1 MPRNVPSV
9 GPDGDNSAQNKSTS
23 EADKK
28 EKNLRSSGGK
38 PMNTKPTLGAAIIA
52 TMAVMTAVIAVLTAV
67 VQIPL
72 PATGGYIHFG
82 DAGVYFASFAF
93 GPVVG
98 LVGGGVG
105 CAVADILSGYAS
117 WAPLTLVAHGLQGLI
132 AGYFGKGKGLTHML
146 IGWGLGSLVLVAIYF
161 LGEWFIY
168 GLGYGGALAEVGP
181 NFVQEAVG
189 GLIGIPLV
197 LAVRRAYPPID
208 RIGLGR
214 TWEEET

>member
-1 MPRNVPSV
+1 
-9 GPDGDNSAQNKSTS
+9 
-23 EADKK
+23 
-28 EKNLRSSGGK
+28 
-38 PMNTKPTLGAAIIA
+38 MNTKLTLNAAIIA
-52 TMAVMTAVIAVLTAV
+52 IMAVMTAIIAVLTFV
-67 VQIPL
+67 VQFPI

-82 DAGVYFASFAF
+82 DAGVYFTSLAF

-98 LVGGGVG
+98 LVGGGLG
-105 CAVADILSGYAS
+105 CAVADILGGYAS

-146 IGWGLGSLVLVAIYF
+146 FGWGLGSLALIATYF
-161 LGEWFIY
+161 LGEWFLY
-168 GLGYGGALAEVGP
+168 GLGYGGALAEIGP
-181 NFVQEAVG
+181 NFMQEIVG

-214 TWEEET
+214 TWEEA

>member
-1 MPRNVPSV
+1 MNEKRTFNV
-9 GPDGDNSAQNKSTS
+9 
-23 EADKK
+23 
-28 EKNLRSSGGK
+28 
-38 PMNTKPTLGAAIIA
+38 TLIGI
-52 TMAVMTAVIAVLTAV
+52 MAVMTAVIAALTYFPKFP
-67 VQIPL
+67 I

-82 DAGVYFASFAF
+82 DALVYFASFAF

-98 LVGGGVG
+98 LVGGGLG
-105 CAVADILSGYAS
+105 CALADVFGGYAS

-146 IGWGLGSLVLVAIYF
+146 IGWGLGSVALIAIYF

-181 NFVQEAVG
+181 NFIQEAVG

-197 LAVRRAYPPID
+197 LLVRQAYPPID

-214 TWEEET
+214 TWEED

>member
-1 MPRNVPSV
+1 
-9 GPDGDNSAQNKSTS
+9 
-23 EADKK
+23 
-28 EKNLRSSGGK
+28 
-38 PMNTKPTLGAAIIA
+38 MNAKQTFSAAIIA
-52 TMAVMTAVIAVLTAV
+52 IMAVMTAVIAVLTFA
-67 VQIPL
+67 VQIPI

-82 DAGVYFASFAF
+82 DVGVYFTAFAF
-93 GPVVG
+93 GPLVG

-132 AGYFGKGKGLTHML
+132 AGYFGKGKSAVHMV
-146 IGWGLGSLVLVAIYF
+146 IGWGLGSVALIAIYF
-161 LGEWFIY
+161 LGEWFFY

-181 NFVQEAVG
+181 NFIQEAVG

-197 LAVRRAYPPID
+197 LAIRRAYPPLD

-214 TWEEET
+214 TWEEA

>member
-1 MPRNVPSV
+1 MKSKQTPS
-9 GPDGDNSAQNKSTS
+9 
-23 EADKK
+23 
-28 EKNLRSSGGK
+28 
-38 PMNTKPTLGAAIIA
+38 AAIIA
-52 TMAVMTAVIAVLTAV
+52 IVAVMTAVIAVLTFA
-67 VQIPL
+67 VQIPI

-82 DAGVYFASFAF
+82 DVGVYFASFAF

-105 CAVADILSGYAS
+105 CALADILSGYAS

-146 IGWGLGSLVLVAIYF
+146 IGWGLGSVALIAVYF

-181 NFVQEAVG
+181 NFIQEAVG

-208 RIGLGR
+208 RIGLGK
-214 TWEEET
+214 TWEEA

>member
-1 MPRNVPSV
+1 MN
-9 GPDGDNSAQNKSTS
+9 AK
-23 EADKK
+23 
-28 EKNLRSSGGK
+28 LSSRA
-38 PMNTKPTLGAAIIA
+38 TVVAIVAI
-52 TMAVMTAVIAVLTAV
+52 MVAVIAVLTFA
-67 VQIPL
+67 VQIPI

-82 DAGVYFASFAF
+82 DAGVYFASLAF

-98 LVGGGVG
+98 LVGGGLG
-105 CAVADILSGYAS
+105 CALADILSGYAS

-132 AGYFGKGKGLTHML
+132 AGYFGKSKGLTHML
-146 IGWGLGSLVLVAIYF
+146 IGWGLGSVALIAIYF

-168 GLGYGGALAEVGP
+168 GLDYGGALAEVGP
-181 NFVQEAVG
+181 NFIQEAVG

-214 TWEEET
+214 TWEEA

>member
-1 MPRNVPSV
+1 
-9 GPDGDNSAQNKSTS
+9 
-23 EADKK
+23 
-28 EKNLRSSGGK
+28 
-38 PMNTKPTLGAAIIA
+38 MNTKPTLGAAIIA

-82 DAGVYFASFAF
+82 DVGVYFASFAF

-146 IGWGLGSLVLVAIYF
+146 IGWGLGSLVLIAIYF

>member
-82 DAGVYFASFAF
+82 DAGVYFAAFAF

-146 IGWGLGSLVLVAIYF
+146 IGWGLGSLVLIA
-161 LGEWFIY
+161 
-168 GLGYGGALAEVGP
+168 AEVGP